1 MDISQIRNFSI
12 IAHIDHGKSTL
23 ADRMLELTG
32 TIEKRKMRSQVL
44 DSMGLER
51 ERGIT
56 IKMQPVRMQ
65 YKDFV
70 LNLIDTPG
78 HVDFSYEVSRALACC
93 EGAILL
99 VDATQGVEAQTLSHF
114 FVARSLGLKLIPV
127 INKIDLPHARV
138 EDVER
143 ELSELAGFDP
153 KEIYKVSA
161 KDGTGVDALLA
172 GIVEKIPPPKSEY
185 KTLRA
190 LVFDS
195 FFESHK
201 GIVAYVRVIDG
212 VLRVGD
218 SLWLAARSRNFP
230 SKEVGYIRQGFLKG
244 EELVAGEVGYVV
256 TGIKEPGE
264 VRVGDTILRFQD
276 KALGVPALAGYLE
289 PKPVVW
295 ASFFPTDQGDFF
307 ALGDALSKLK
317 LNDSSLV
324 FEEKS
329 SMVLGRGFECGF
341 LGTLH
346 LEIAAERLRRE
357 FNIKFVVTHPSVTY
371 RITQKGEVKF
381 ISSAAL
387 FPEKHERERAEE
399 LWMKLEII
407 APQSALADSVKT
419 VEAFDGVVGDIKVV
433 SGSRLTVGAQIPLRQ
448 MVAGFFD
455 ALKSATHGYASYS
468 YEEDGWRD
476 ADLVRINLLVAGDP
490 VEALFRIVRRDAIER
505 ESRKIVERVK
515 AALPQELFV
524 IKIQAEAEGR
534 IVASASISAMRK
546 DVTGYL
552 YGGDRSRKM
561 KLWKKQKE
569 GKKRLQESARVN
581 IAPETY
587 LKLINMDR

>member
-1 MDISQIRNFSI
+1 MNHIRNFSI

-23 ADRMLELTG
+23 ADRLLELTG

-44 DSMGLER
+44 DSMDLER

-56 IKMQPVRMQ
+56 IKMQPVRME
-65 YKDFV
+65 YDGYT

-78 HVDFSYEVSRALACC
+78 HVDFSYEVSRALLCC
-93 EGAILL
+93 EGALLL

-114 FVARSLGLKLIPV
+114 FVARKLGLKLIPV
-127 INKIDLPHARV
+127 INKIDLSHARV
-138 EDVER
+138 EDVEQ
-143 ELSELAGFDP
+143 ELMELAGFSPD
-153 KEIYKVSA
+153 EIYKVSA
-161 KDGTGVDALLA
+161 KDGTGVEALLL
-172 GIVEKIPPPKSEY
+172 GIVEKIPPPKSDY

-195 FFESHK
+195 SFESHR
-201 GIVAYVRVIDG
+201 GIIAFVRVMDG
-212 VLRVGD
+212 LLKAGD
-218 SLWLAARSRNFP
+218 SLWLSARKCQFAAR
-230 SKEVGYIRQGFLKG
+230 EVGHITPALLAQH
-244 EELVAGEVGYVV
+244 ELAAGDVGYVV

-264 VRVGDTILRFQD
+264 VRVGDTIMHFQD
-276 KALGVPALAGYLE
+276 KASGIPALPGYLE

-295 ASFFPTDQGDFF
+295 ASFFPTDQGDFY
-307 ALGDALSKLK
+307 ALSDALSKLK

-371 RITQKGEVKF
+371 RVTKNGVAEL
-381 ISSAAL
+381 ISSAAS
-387 FPEKHERERAEE
+387 FPARHECDRVEE
-399 LWMKLEII
+399 LWMKLEVI
-407 APQSALADSVKT
+407 APQSGLADAVK
-419 VEAFDGVVGDIKVV
+419 VIEAFEGVVGDIKVV
-433 SGSRLTVGAQIPLRQ
+433 SGARLTVEAEIPLRQ

-455 ALKSATHGYASYS
+455 ALKSATHGYASYN
-468 YEEDGWRD
+468 YEEAGWRD
-476 ADLVRINLLVAGDP
+476 ADLVRINLLVAGTP
-490 VEALFRIVRRDAIER
+490 VEALFRVVSRDAALR
-505 ESRKIVERVK
+505 ESRKVVERVK
-515 AALPQELFV
+515 AALPRELFV
-524 IKIQAEAEGR
+524 IKIQAEVEGR
-534 IVASASISAMRK
+534 IVASESISALRK

-569 GKKRLQESARVN
+569 GKKRLQESARVT
-581 IAPETY
+581 IEPETY